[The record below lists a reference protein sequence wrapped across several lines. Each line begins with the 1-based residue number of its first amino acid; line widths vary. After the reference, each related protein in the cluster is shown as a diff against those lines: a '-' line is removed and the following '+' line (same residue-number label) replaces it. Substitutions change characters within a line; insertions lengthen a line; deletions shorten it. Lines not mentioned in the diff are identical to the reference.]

1 MTYTFV
7 TFENPLTKLL
17 SPKDPPFCRNKNI
30 DSFGL
35 SSSKYS
41 IEGGRSDLK
50 ENLPLPNMYVF
61 CKFVITTPESQTKGL
76 GIEARTTM
84 YLRYQGV
91 PRT

>member
-1 MTYTFV
+1 MTLTFV
-7 TFENPLTKLL
+7 TFEYPLTKLL

-50 ENLPLPNMYVF
+50 ENLPFPSGHPDPSGLVGGDWGCGRAF
-61 CKFVITTPESQTKGL
+61 EKEKARVSDECWKG
-76 GIEARTTM
+76 G
-84 YLRYQGV
+84 
-91 PRT
+91 

>member
-1 MTYTFV
+1 MTFTFV
-7 TFENPLTKLL
+7 TFEYPLTKLL

-50 ENLPLPNMYVF
+50 ENLPFP
-61 CKFVITTPESQTKGL
+61 TK
-76 GIEARTTM
+76 
-84 YLRYQGV
+84 
-91 PRT
+91 

>member
-1 MTYTFV
+1 MTFTFV
-7 TFENPLTKLL
+7 TFEYPLTKLL

-50 ENLPLPNMYVF
+50 ENLPFPIAYRNCFNIIHHQHQFLNF
-61 CKFVITTPESQTKGL
+61 NFEI
-76 GIEARTTM
+76 
-84 YLRYQGV
+84 
-91 PRT
+91 

>member
-1 MTYTFV
+1 MTFTFV
-7 TFENPLTKLL
+7 TFEYPLTKLL

-50 ENLPLPNMYVF
+50 ENLPFPNTY
-61 CKFVITTPESQTKGL
+61 PPKGASSTNL
-76 GIEARTTM
+76 T
-84 YLRYQGV
+84 
-91 PRT
+91 

>member
-1 MTYTFV
+1 MTLTFV
-7 TFENPLTKLL
+7 TFEYPLTKLL

-50 ENLPLPNMYVF
+50 ENLPFPTHDDHEYIFSLCDAMA
-61 CKFVITTPESQTKGL
+61 S
-76 GIEARTTM
+76 
-84 YLRYQGV
+84 
-91 PRT
+91 

>member
-1 MTYTFV
+1 MTFTFV
-7 TFENPLTKLL
+7 TFEYPLTKLL

-50 ENLPLPNMYVF
+50 ENLPFPIAHPHLKSINDF
-61 CKFVITTPESQTKGL
+61 IF
-76 GIEARTTM
+76 
-84 YLRYQGV
+84 YLLTLQYPLSKNR
-91 PRT
+91 